1 MSARIVSTGSYLP
14 KARLTNADL
23 EKRVNTTDEWIRSRS
38 GISERHVLA
47 PEEATSDLA
56 TRAAASALE
65 SAGLSP
71 DDLDLIVV
79 ATCTPD
85 HTFPSTAALVQRN
98 LSPNEPI
105 PAFDINAACAGFV
118 YGLELTSKLLQPGGY
133 QRILL
138 IGAEALTP
146 VTDYEDRGTCV
157 LFGDGAGAVILE
169 LESESD
175 DDRDAPHGLVASVLC
190 ADGTY
195 HELIWVPASGTRRP
209 VDAAALAERV
219 NFVQMNGPQTFKLAV
234 QSMEQ
239 VARDCLARASWKL
252 CEVDHV
258 FVHQANARIIDA
270 VADRLDLPPERV
282 HRNIEHTGNTSAASI
297 PILLDELNRA
307 ERIQRGDRILF
318 LAFGSGLTWGAGAL
332 IW

>member
-1 MSARIVSTGSYLP
+1 MSTRILSTGSYLP

-23 EKRVNTTDEWIRSRS
+23 EKRVDTSDAWIRSRS

-56 TRAAASALE
+56 TRAAADALE
-65 SAGLSP
+65 SARLAP
-71 DDLDLIVV
+71 DDVDLIVV

-85 HTFPSTAALVQRN
+85 HMFPSTAALVQRN

-118 YGLELTSKLLQPGGY
+118 YGLELTSKLLQPNGY

-138 IGAEALTP
+138 IGADALTP
-146 VTDYEDRGTCV
+146 VTNYQDRGTCV
-157 LFGDGAGAVILE
+157 LFGDGAGAVVLE
-169 LESESD
+169 FESQPTQDESG
-175 DDRDAPHGLVASVLC
+175 HGLVASALC

-195 HELIWVPASGTRRP
+195 HELICVPAGGTRRP
-209 VDAAALAERV
+209 VDAEAIAERA

-239 VARDCLARASWKL
+239 VARDCLASASWKL
-252 CEVDHV
+252 TDVDHV

-270 VADRLDLPPERV
+270 VADRLELPPERV

-297 PILLDELNRA
+297 PILLDEMNRA
-307 ERIQRGDRILF
+307 DRLQRGDRILF
-318 LAFGSGLTWGAGAL
+318 LAFGSGLTWGAAAL
-332 IW
+332 VW